1 MTENIDHA
9 EMIISIGKIEDQDIE
24 EMITHSEEKEDKVKY
39 KKSLS
44 MMAKISSFCLV
55 FPRMWAIKS

>member
-55 FPRMWAIKS
+55 FPRM